1 MAPTSRRTN
10 TTSTQRP
17 VKRSPQQQTASRQAR
32 EPLSNDERRR
42 LRAERARKRRRR
54 RNLIIGVLLTT
65 VILVV
70 GIVLCLTVFFKIA
83 DIAVAGDEIYNA
95 EQIIEASGITI
106 GENMFLTSTKNA
118 AEAIEKTLP
127 YVEKAEIKRS
137 LSCTVTITVT
147 KATAVAALEDGDS
160 YILLNA
166 SGKVLEDGVVA
177 LSDDILVLEAGT
189 ISSAVPGETVTFEN
203 ENAASDFVAVFTA
216 LQNGGITGLTQLD
229 VRDRLQIT
237 ATYQNRIVLKL
248 GEAATVAGK
257 TDFIKATL
265 ERCEQNTPGFKGSID
280 FSIDKKA
287 FQNAE
292 KESTTTVPASEIP
305 LQENDTTDPHAE
317 STSKA
322 A

>member
-1 MAPTSRRTN
+1 M
-10 TTSTQRP
+10 
-17 VKRSPQQQTASRQAR
+17 
-32 EPLSNDERRR
+32 
-42 LRAERARKRRRR
+42 
-54 RNLIIGVLLTT
+54 LTV
-65 VILVV
+65 VILTV

-83 DIAVAGDEIYNA
+83 NIEVTGDEIYNA
-95 EQIIEASGITI
+95 EQIIEASGITV
-106 GENMFLTSTKNA
+106 GENMFLTSAKNA
-118 AEAIEKTLP
+118 AAAIEKDLP

-147 KATAVAALEDGDS
+147 KATAAAALADGDA

-177 LSDDILVLEAGT
+177 LSDDILVLEAGAV
-189 ISSAVPGETVTFEN
+189 SSAVPGELVIFEN
-203 ENAASDFVAVFTA
+203 ESAASDFVSVFAA
-216 LQNGGITGLTQLD
+216 LQNGGVTGLTQLD

-248 GEAATVAGK
+248 GEAASVANK

-265 ERCEQNTPGFKGSID
+265 DRCEQNTPGFKGSID

-292 KESTTTVPASEIP
+292 EESTTTAPVSETP
-305 LQENDTTDPHAE
+305 LQGNATEEPNSETTA
-317 STSKA
+317 KA

>member
-1 MAPTSRRTN
+1 M
-10 TTSTQRP
+10 
-17 VKRSPQQQTASRQAR
+17 
-32 EPLSNDERRR
+32 
-42 LRAERARKRRRR
+42 
-54 RNLIIGVLLTT
+54 LTV
-65 VILVV
+65 VILTV

-83 DIAVAGDEIYNA
+83 NIEVAGDEIYNA
-95 EQIIEASGITI
+95 EQIIEASGITV

-118 AEAIEKTLP
+118 AAAIEKDLP

-147 KATAVAALEDGDS
+147 KATAAAALADGDA

-177 LSDDILVLEAGT
+177 LSDDILVLEAGAV
-189 ISSAVPGETVTFEN
+189 SSAVPGELVTFEN
-203 ENAASDFVAVFTA
+203 ESAASDFVSVFDA

-248 GEAATVAGK
+248 GEAAAVANK

-265 ERCEQNTPGFKGSID
+265 DRCEQNTPGFKGSID

-292 KESTTTVPASEIP
+292 EESTTTAPVSETP
-305 LQENDTTDPHAE
+305 LQGNTAE
-317 STSKA
+317 GPNSETA
-322 A
+322 AKSA

>member
-1 MAPTSRRTN
+1 MRRN
-10 TTSTQRP
+10 
-17 VKRSPQQQTASRQAR
+17 PQQPAPRQAR

-42 LRAERARKRRRR
+42 LRAERAKKRRRR
-54 RNLIIGVLLTT
+54 RNLLIGTVLTV
-65 VILVV
+65 VILTV
-70 GIVLCLTVFFKIA
+70 GIALCLTVFFKIA
-83 DIAVAGDEIYNA
+83 NIEVTGDEIYNA
-95 EQIIEASGITI
+95 EQIIEASGITV
-106 GENMFLTSTKNA
+106 GENMFLTSAKNA
-118 AEAIEKTLP
+118 AAAIEKDLP

-147 KATAVAALEDGDS
+147 KATAAAALADGDA

-177 LSDDILVLEAGT
+177 LSDDILVLEAGVV
-189 ISSAVPGETVTFEN
+189 SSAVPGELVIFEN
-203 ENAASDFVAVFTA
+203 ESAASDFVSVFAA

-248 GEAATVAGK
+248 GEAASVANK

-265 ERCEQNTPGFKGSID
+265 DRCEQNTPGFKGSID

-292 KESTTTVPASEIP
+292 EESTTTAPVSETP
-305 LQENDTTDPHAE
+305 LQGNATEEPNSETTA
-317 STSKA
+317 KA

>member
-1 MAPTSRRTN
+1 M
-10 TTSTQRP
+10 
-17 VKRSPQQQTASRQAR
+17 SRQAR

-42 LRAERARKRRRR
+42 LRAERAKKRRRR
-54 RNLIIGVLLTT
+54 RNLIIGSLLT
-65 VILVV
+65 VLILTV
-70 GIVLCLTVFFKIA
+70 GIILCLTVFFNIA
-83 DIAVAGDEIYNA
+83 NIEVNGDEIYNT
-95 EQIIEASGITI
+95 EQIIEASGITV
-106 GENMFLTSTKNA
+106 GENMFLTSTKDA
-118 AEAIEKTLP
+118 AAAIEKTLP

-147 KATAVAALEDGDS
+147 KATASAALAEGDA

-177 LSDDILVLEAGT
+177 LSDDILILEAGAV
-189 ISSAVPGETVTFEN
+189 SSAVPGELVVFEN
-203 ENAASDFVAVFTA
+203 ETAASDFVSVFAA

-229 VRDRLQIT
+229 VRDRLQIE

-248 GEAATVAGK
+248 GEAATVANK

-265 ERCEQNTPGFKGSID
+265 DRCEQNTPGFKGSID

-292 KESTTTVPASEIP
+292 EESTTAAPVSETP
-305 LQENDTTDPHAE
+305 LQGNDTVEPNSE
-317 STSKA
+317 STSA
-322 A
+322 AA